1 MTVHSRNIWRIAM
14 LSSQSRLLL
23 AGAALTGLTI
33 GAAGIALGQQ
43 WGITGPGSQIGM
55 PSYMNGQSQDLV
67 ALGDNQGVFVDKG
80 TFKLHIGNGAP
91 TADQIAK
98 MGAKEV
104 ENGAII
110 FRSGGKLY
118 IVDWKKGG

>member
-1 MTVHSRNIWRIAM
+1 M
-14 LSSQSRLLL
+14 LSSQSRLLI
-23 AGAALTGLTI
+23 AGAVLTGLTI
-33 GAAGIALGQQ
+33 GAAGIAIGQQ

-55 PSYMNGQSQDLV
+55 PSYMNGQTQDLV

-80 TFKLHIGNGAP
+80 TFKLHLGAGAP
-91 TADQIAK
+91 NADQIAK
-98 MGAKEV
+98 MGAQEV

>member
-1 MTVHSRNIWRIAM
+1 M
-14 LSSQSRLLL
+14 LSSQSRLLI
-23 AGAALTGLTI
+23 AVAALTGLTM

-43 WGITGPGSQIGM
+43 WGMSGPGSQLGM
-55 PSYMNGQSQDLV
+55 PSYMNGQAQDLV

-80 TFKLHIGNGAP
+80 TFKLHLGNGTP
-91 TADQIAK
+91 TTEQIAK

-110 FRSGGKLY
+110 FRHGGKLY

>member
-1 MTVHSRNIWRIAM
+1 MVK
-14 LSSQSRLLL
+14 QSRLVIGGATLIGL
-23 AGAALTGLTI
+23 AI
-33 GAAGIALGQQ
+33 GASGLAIAQQ

-55 PSYMNGQSQDLV
+55 PSYMNGQASDLV
-67 ALGDNQGVFVDKG
+67 ALGNDQGVFVDKG
-80 TFKLHIGNGAP
+80 TFKLRIGNGAP
-91 TADQIAK
+91 TTDQIAK

-110 FRSGGKLY
+110 FRHGGKLY

>member
-1 MTVHSRNIWRIAM
+1 MVK
-14 LSSQSRLLL
+14 QSHLVITGSTLIGL
-23 AGAALTGLTI
+23 AI
-33 GAAGIALGQQ
+33 GASGIAIGQQ

-55 PSYMNGQSQDLV
+55 PSYMNGQASDLV

-80 TFKLHIGNGAP
+80 TFKLHLGNGAP

-110 FRSGGKLY
+110 FRHSGKLY

>member
-1 MTVHSRNIWRIAM
+1 M
-14 LSSQSRLLL
+14 LSSQSRLPI
-23 AGAALTGLTI
+23 AGAALTALTI
-33 GAAGIALGQQ
+33 GAAGVALGQQ

-55 PSYMNGQSQDLV
+55 PSYMNGQAQDLV

-80 TFKLHIGNGAP
+80 TFKLRLGNGTP
-91 TADQIAK
+91 TAEKIAK

-104 ENGAII
+104 QNGAII
-110 FRSGGKLY
+110 FRHGGKLY